1 MNKSA
6 FLVSTAVG
14 LTLAASGPSLSLGVG
29 KKLPHTGQLKHANA
43 QRAPHAP
50 GKPTRNP
57 GSRHHSGLKM
67 TSTVIFSSDT
77 SEALPGGFFLDS
89 QTTVNCNNN
98 CVIEF
103 QGLFDFLSYYSYNQ
117 VSLCPMVDGY
127 FTNGSCYFTQTTGP
141 STQPVAMLTS
151 QEAGAGTHTA
161 AVYLY
166 TIAPAY
172 IGPRQTDY
180 HVYK

>member
-1 MNKSA
+1 MRKSA

-14 LTLAASGPSLSLGVG
+14 LTLAATGPALTLGVG
-29 KKLPHTGQLKHANA
+29 KKLPHDGTLKHANA

-57 GSRHHSGLKM
+57 GSRHHSGLKLA
-67 TSTVIFSSDT
+67 STVIFSSDT
-77 SEALPGGFFLDS
+77 SEALGGGFALDS
-89 QTTVNCNNN
+89 QTTVNCKSD

-117 VSLCPMVDGY
+117 ISLCPMVDGY
-127 FTNGSCYFTQTTGP
+127 FTNGSCYFTQAVGHG
-141 STQPVAMLTS
+141 SQPVPMLTS
-151 QEAGAGTHTA
+151 QEAGAGTHVA